1 MPPFKEENKKAEI
14 ADIVKQ
20 LVLAHA
26 DDKVEAV
33 ALIIVN
39 PEGEPEIHYA
49 VTNTYAYGVNFGLD
63 IIKAGLL
70 SDVLNHASKPS
81 EDRQ

>member
-1 MPPFKEENKKAEI
+1 MANVN
-14 ADIVKQ
+14 DIIKN

-26 DDKVEAV
+26 DNDIQCIAV
-33 ALIIVN
+33 VYLKKD
-39 PEGEPEIHYA
+39 GEPEIHYGVDNVQA
-49 VTNTYAYGVNFGLD
+49 YAINFGLD
-63 IIKAGLL
+63 AIKAGLL